1 MTIKDKF
8 SLTLHTTY
16 KNTLLL
22 NIFKIK
28 KGENRSQLLVVT
40 ILDGV
45 KWEKLQ
51 GGGYI
56 HQKLSCVSESTK
68 V

>member
-51 GGGYI
+51 GGGLYSPKI
-56 HQKLSCVSESTK
+56 ELRFRVY
-68 V
+68 